1 MNKENEFNLNLSCNS
16 EDKVSIIS
24 ISNKSKSN
32 SFHNPKSIKRPKKLN
47 KKIISNQN
55 SSSFS
60 IHQKKNKKINSK
72 EQNSFSFYTYTQNSN
87 NKFDESKDKK
97 EKKEENKSVSN
108 KEEEKKIKIENETP
122 KKKREKNNIKIE
134 KFEYKKKD
142 LLTIDNING
151 KNLMDYFEKM
161 SENITTEEKKKDR
174 ISSVENKLKESFK
187 IKNTV
192 ININK
197 SWNKKSNNFYLPS
210 KMLLKIINKKEKNS
224 NLNFRIRKRYQSINS
239 HNTSTNIKNLQILLS
254 QNNINIDLKNLIDKY
269 RPNKILKKRIN
280 NNNTISA
287 DKTMEDNKLK
297 FEKIKQT
304 LNSDSKKERFSF
316 SHLKIRDSTIKNLF
330 HENNNNNIKIN
341 DEMTNINKYINKNE
355 RKPNEKIYEKSNF
368 FNPQIKKKNPEKIF
382 QLNKNNNLMMNTKK
396 KETKIGNFFLKHKE
410 KIETDKIKKSGI

>member
-1 MNKENEFNLNLSCNS
+1 MNKENEFNLNLSYNS

-24 ISNKSKSN
+24 ISNKSKSD

-122 KKKREKNNIKIE
+122 KRKREKNNIKIE

-142 LLTIDNING
+142 LLNIDNING

-280 NNNTISA
+280 NNTISA

-304 LNSDSKKERFSF
+304 LNSESKKERFSF

-368 FNPQIKKKNPEKIF
+368 FNPQIKKKNTEIIF

>member
-1 MNKENEFNLNLSCNS
+1 MNKENEFNLNLSYNS

-122 KKKREKNNIKIE
+122 KRKREKNNIKIE

-142 LLTIDNING
+142 LLNIDNING

-280 NNNTISA
+280 NNTISA
-287 DKTMEDNKLK
+287 DKTFEDNKLK

-304 LNSDSKKERFSF
+304 LNSESKKERFSF

-368 FNPQIKKKNPEKIF
+368 FNPQIKKKNTEIIF

-396 KETKIGNFFLKHKE
+396 KETKISNFFLKHKE

>member
-1 MNKENEFNLNLSCNS
+1 MNKENEFNLNLSYNS

-108 KEEEKKIKIENETP
+108 KEDEKKIKIENETP
-122 KKKREKNNIKIE
+122 KRKREKNNIKIE

-142 LLTIDNING
+142 LLNIDNING

-280 NNNTISA
+280 NNTISA

-304 LNSDSKKERFSF
+304 LNSESKKERFSF

-368 FNPQIKKKNPEKIF
+368 FNPQIKKKNTEIIF

>member
-1 MNKENEFNLNLSCNS
+1 MNKENEFNLNLSYNS

-24 ISNKSKSN
+24 ISNKSKSD

-60 IHQKKNKKINSK
+60 IHQKKNKKIDSK

-122 KKKREKNNIKIE
+122 KRKREKNNIKIE

-161 SENITTEEKKKDR
+161 SENINTEEKKKDR

-280 NNNTISA
+280 NNTISA

-304 LNSDSKKERFSF
+304 LNSESKKERFSF

-368 FNPQIKKKNPEKIF
+368 FNPQIKKKNTEKIF

>member
-1 MNKENEFNLNLSCNS
+1 MNKENEFNLNLSYNS

-72 EQNSFSFYTYTQNSN
+72 EQNSFSFYTYTHNSN

-122 KKKREKNNIKIE
+122 KRKREKNNIKIE
-134 KFEYKKKD
+134 KLEYKKKD

-254 QNNINIDLKNLIDKY
+254 QNNINIDLKNLMDKY
-269 RPNKILKKRIN
+269 RPNKILKKRI

-304 LNSDSKKERFSF
+304 LNSESKKERFSF

-368 FNPQIKKKNPEKIF
+368 FNPQIKKKNTEIIF

>member
-1 MNKENEFNLNLSCNS
+1 MNKENEFNLNLSYNS

-72 EQNSFSFYTYTQNSN
+72 EQNSFSFYTYTHNSN

-122 KKKREKNNIKIE
+122 KRKREKNNIKIE

-142 LLTIDNING
+142 LLNIDNING

-280 NNNTISA
+280 NNTISA

-304 LNSDSKKERFSF
+304 LNSESKKERFSF

-368 FNPQIKKKNPEKIF
+368 FNPQIKKKNTEIIF

>member
-1 MNKENEFNLNLSCNS
+1 M
-16 EDKVSIIS
+16 
-24 ISNKSKSN
+24 
-32 SFHNPKSIKRPKKLN
+32 
-47 KKIISNQN
+47 
-55 SSSFS
+55 
-60 IHQKKNKKINSK
+60 
-72 EQNSFSFYTYTQNSN
+72 
-87 NKFDESKDKK
+87 
-97 EKKEENKSVSN
+97 
-108 KEEEKKIKIENETP
+108 
-122 KKKREKNNIKIE
+122 
-134 KFEYKKKD
+134 EYKKKD

-210 KMLLKIINKKEKNS
+210 KMPLKIIIKKEKNS
-224 NLNFRIRKRYQSINS
+224 NLNFRIRKRNQSINS

-280 NNNTISA
+280 NNTISA

-304 LNSDSKKERFSF
+304 LNLDSKKERFSF

-368 FNPQIKKKNPEKIF
+368 FNPQIKKKNTEIIF

>member
-1 MNKENEFNLNLSCNS
+1 MNKENEFNLNLSYNS

-122 KKKREKNNIKIE
+122 KRKREKNNIKIE

-224 NLNFRIRKRYQSINS
+224 NLNFRIRKRNQSINS

-280 NNNTISA
+280 NNTISA

-304 LNSDSKKERFSF
+304 LNSDSIKERFSF

-368 FNPQIKKKNPEKIF
+368 FNPQIKKKNTEIIF

>member
-1 MNKENEFNLNLSCNS
+1 MNKENEFNLNLSYNS

-122 KKKREKNNIKIE
+122 KRKREKNNKKIE
-134 KFEYKKKD
+134 NLEYKKKD

-161 SENITTEEKKKDR
+161 SENINTEEKKKDR

-280 NNNTISA
+280 NNTISA

-304 LNSDSKKERFSF
+304 LNSESKKERFSF

-368 FNPQIKKKNPEKIF
+368 FNPQIKKKNTEIIF

>member
-1 MNKENEFNLNLSCNS
+1 MNKENEFNLNLSYNS

-122 KKKREKNNIKIE
+122 KRKREKNNIKIE

-280 NNNTISA
+280 NNTISA
-287 DKTMEDNKLK
+287 DKTVEDNKLK

-304 LNSDSKKERFSF
+304 LNSESKKERFSF

-368 FNPQIKKKNPEKIF
+368 FNPQIKKKNTEIIF

-396 KETKIGNFFLKHKE
+396 KETKISNFFLKHKE

>member
-1 MNKENEFNLNLSCNS
+1 MNKENEFNLNLSYNS

-72 EQNSFSFYTYTQNSN
+72 EQNSFSFYTYTQNSS

-122 KKKREKNNIKIE
+122 KRKREKNNKIE

-224 NLNFRIRKRYQSINS
+224 NLNFRIRKRNQSINS

-280 NNNTISA
+280 NNTISA

-304 LNSDSKKERFSF
+304 LNLDSKKERFSF

-368 FNPQIKKKNPEKIF
+368 FNPQIKKKNTEIIF

-396 KETKIGNFFLKHKE
+396 KETKISNFFLKHKE

>member
-72 EQNSFSFYTYTQNSN
+72 EQNSFSFYTYIQNSN

-108 KEEEKKIKIENETP
+108 KEDEKKIKIENETP
-122 KKKREKNNIKIE
+122 KRKREKNNIKIE

-280 NNNTISA
+280 NNTISA

-368 FNPQIKKKNPEKIF
+368 FNPQIKKKNTEIIF

>member
-280 NNNTISA
+280 NNTISA

-304 LNSDSKKERFSF
+304 LNSNSKKERFSF

-368 FNPQIKKKNPEKIF
+368 FNPQIKKKNTEKIF

>member
-1 MNKENEFNLNLSCNS
+1 MNKENEFNLNLSYNS

-122 KKKREKNNIKIE
+122 KRKREKNNIKIE

-161 SENITTEEKKKDR
+161 SENINTEEKKKDR

-280 NNNTISA
+280 NNTISA
-287 DKTMEDNKLK
+287 DKTFEDNKLK

-304 LNSDSKKERFSF
+304 LNSESKKERFSF

-368 FNPQIKKKNPEKIF
+368 FNPQIKKKNTEKIF

>member
-1 MNKENEFNLNLSCNS
+1 MNKENEFNLNLSYNS

-134 KFEYKKKD
+134 KLEYKKKD

-280 NNNTISA
+280 NNTISA

-304 LNSDSKKERFSF
+304 LNSESKKERFSF

-368 FNPQIKKKNPEKIF
+368 FNPQIKKKNTEIIF

-396 KETKIGNFFLKHKE
+396 KETKISNFFLKHKE

>member
-134 KFEYKKKD
+134 KLEYKKKD

-280 NNNTISA
+280 NNTISA

-368 FNPQIKKKNPEKIF
+368 FNPQIKKKNTEKIF

>member
-1 MNKENEFNLNLSCNS
+1 MNKENEFNLNLSYNS

-24 ISNKSKSN
+24 ISNKSKSD

-134 KFEYKKKD
+134 KLEYKKKD

-280 NNNTISA
+280 NNTISA

-304 LNSDSKKERFSF
+304 LNLDSKKERFSF

-368 FNPQIKKKNPEKIF
+368 FNPQIKKKNTEKIF

>member
-24 ISNKSKSN
+24 ISNKSKSD

-134 KFEYKKKD
+134 KLEYKKKD

-280 NNNTISA
+280 NNTISA

-368 FNPQIKKKNPEKIF
+368 FNPQIKKKNTEKIF

>member
-1 MNKENEFNLNLSCNS
+1 MNKENEFNLNLSYNS

-24 ISNKSKSN
+24 ISNKSKSD

-122 KKKREKNNIKIE
+122 KRKREKNNIKIE

-142 LLTIDNING
+142 LLNIDNING

-280 NNNTISA
+280 NNTISA

-304 LNSDSKKERFSF
+304 LNLDSKKERFSF

-368 FNPQIKKKNPEKIF
+368 FNPQIKKKNTEIIF

-396 KETKIGNFFLKHKE
+396 KETKISNFFLKHKE

>member
-1 MNKENEFNLNLSCNS
+1 MNKENEFNLNLSYNS

-122 KKKREKNNIKIE
+122 KRKREKNNIKIE

-142 LLTIDNING
+142 LLNIDNING

-161 SENITTEEKKKDR
+161 SENINTEEKKKDR

-280 NNNTISA
+280 NNTISA
-287 DKTMEDNKLK
+287 DKTIEDNKLK

-304 LNSDSKKERFSF
+304 LNSESKKERFSF

-368 FNPQIKKKNPEKIF
+368 FNPQIKKKNTEKIF

-396 KETKIGNFFLKHKE
+396 KETKISNFFLKHKE

>member
-1 MNKENEFNLNLSCNS
+1 MNKENEFNLNLSYNS

-224 NLNFRIRKRYQSINS
+224 NLNFRIRKRNQSINS

-280 NNNTISA
+280 NNTISA

-304 LNSDSKKERFSF
+304 LNSESKKERFSF

-368 FNPQIKKKNPEKIF
+368 FNPQIKKKNTEKIF

>member
-122 KKKREKNNIKIE
+122 KRKREKNNIKIE
-134 KFEYKKKD
+134 KFEYKK
-142 LLTIDNING
+142 

-224 NLNFRIRKRYQSINS
+224 NLNFRIRKRNQSINS

-269 RPNKILKKRIN
+269 RPNKILKKRI

-330 HENNNNNIKIN
+330 HENNIKIN

-368 FNPQIKKKNPEKIF
+368 FNPQIKKKNTEIIF

>member
-1 MNKENEFNLNLSCNS
+1 MNKENEFNLNLSYNS

-122 KKKREKNNIKIE
+122 KRKREKNNIKIE

-210 KMLLKIINKKEKNS
+210 KMPLKIIIKKEKNS
-224 NLNFRIRKRYQSINS
+224 NLNFRIRKRNQSINS

-280 NNNTISA
+280 NNTISA

-304 LNSDSKKERFSF
+304 LNSDSIKERFSF

-330 HENNNNNIKIN
+330 HENNNNNNIKIN

-368 FNPQIKKKNPEKIF
+368 FNPQIKKKNTEIIF

>member
-1 MNKENEFNLNLSCNS
+1 MNKENEFNLNLSYNS

-142 LLTIDNING
+142 LLNIDNING

-280 NNNTISA
+280 NNTISA

-304 LNSDSKKERFSF
+304 LNSESKKERFSF

-368 FNPQIKKKNPEKIF
+368 FNPQIKKKNTEIIF

>member
-1 MNKENEFNLNLSCNS
+1 MNKENEFNLNLSYNS

-122 KKKREKNNIKIE
+122 KRKREKNNIKIE

-142 LLTIDNING
+142 LLNIDNING

-161 SENITTEEKKKDR
+161 SENINTEEKKKDR

-280 NNNTISA
+280 NNTISA

-304 LNSDSKKERFSF
+304 LNSDSIKERFSF

-368 FNPQIKKKNPEKIF
+368 FNPQIKKKNTEIIF

-396 KETKIGNFFLKHKE
+396 KETKISNFFLKHKE

>member
-1 MNKENEFNLNLSCNS
+1 MNKENEFNLNLSYNS

-122 KKKREKNNIKIE
+122 KRKREKNNIKIE

-280 NNNTISA
+280 NNTISA

-304 LNSDSKKERFSF
+304 LNSESKKERFSF

-368 FNPQIKKKNPEKIF
+368 FNPQIKKKNTEIIF

>member
-1 MNKENEFNLNLSCNS
+1 MNKENEFNLNLSYNS

-122 KKKREKNNIKIE
+122 KRKREKNNIKIE

-142 LLTIDNING
+142 LLNIDNING

-280 NNNTISA
+280 NNTISA

-304 LNSDSKKERFSF
+304 LNSESKKERFSF

-368 FNPQIKKKNPEKIF
+368 FNPQIKKKNTEIIF

>member
-24 ISNKSKSN
+24 ISNKSKSD

-280 NNNTISA
+280 NNTISA

-304 LNSDSKKERFSF
+304 LNSNSKKERFSF

-368 FNPQIKKKNPEKIF
+368 FNPQIKKKNTEKIF

>member
-1 MNKENEFNLNLSCNS
+1 MNKENEFNLNLSYNS

-24 ISNKSKSN
+24 ISNKSKSD

-122 KKKREKNNIKIE
+122 KRKREKNNIKIE

-280 NNNTISA
+280 NNTISA

-304 LNSDSKKERFSF
+304 LNLDSKKERFSF

-368 FNPQIKKKNPEKIF
+368 FNPQIKKKNTEIIF

-396 KETKIGNFFLKHKE
+396 KETKISNFFLKHKE

>member
-1 MNKENEFNLNLSCNS
+1 
-16 EDKVSIIS
+16 
-24 ISNKSKSN
+24 
-32 SFHNPKSIKRPKKLN
+32 
-47 KKIISNQN
+47 
-55 SSSFS
+55 
-60 IHQKKNKKINSK
+60 
-72 EQNSFSFYTYTQNSN
+72 
-87 NKFDESKDKK
+87 
-97 EKKEENKSVSN
+97 
-108 KEEEKKIKIENETP
+108 
-122 KKKREKNNIKIE
+122 
-134 KFEYKKKD
+134 
-142 LLTIDNING
+142 
-151 KNLMDYFEKM
+151 M

-280 NNNTISA
+280 NNTISA

-304 LNSDSKKERFSF
+304 LNSESKKERFSF

-330 HENNNNNIKIN
+330 HENNIKIN

-368 FNPQIKKKNPEKIF
+368 FNPQIKKKNTEIIF

>member
-1 MNKENEFNLNLSCNS
+1 MNKENEFNLNLSYNS

-72 EQNSFSFYTYTQNSN
+72 EQNSFSFYTYTQNSS

-134 KFEYKKKD
+134 KLEYKKKD

-280 NNNTISA
+280 NNTISA

-368 FNPQIKKKNPEKIF
+368 FNPQIKKKNTEKIF

>member
-1 MNKENEFNLNLSCNS
+1 MNKENEFNLNLSYNS

-122 KKKREKNNIKIE
+122 KRKREKNNIKIE

-142 LLTIDNING
+142 LLNIDNING

-280 NNNTISA
+280 NNTISA

-297 FEKIKQT
+297 FEKIKQI

-368 FNPQIKKKNPEKIF
+368 FNPQIKKKNTEKIF

>member
-1 MNKENEFNLNLSCNS
+1 MNKENEFNLNLSYNS

-122 KKKREKNNIKIE
+122 KRKREKNNIKIE

-142 LLTIDNING
+142 LLNIDNING

-368 FNPQIKKKNPEKIF
+368 FNPQIKKKNTEIIF

-396 KETKIGNFFLKHKE
+396 KETKISNFFLKHKE

>member
-1 MNKENEFNLNLSCNS
+1 MNKENEFNLNLSYNS

-24 ISNKSKSN
+24 ISNKSKSD

-122 KKKREKNNIKIE
+122 KRKREKNNIKIE

-142 LLTIDNING
+142 LLNIDNING
-151 KNLMDYFEKM
+151 KNLMEYFEKM
-161 SENITTEEKKKDR
+161 SENINTEEKKKDR

-280 NNNTISA
+280 NNTISA

-304 LNSDSKKERFSF
+304 LNSDSIKERFSF

-368 FNPQIKKKNPEKIF
+368 FNPQIKKKNTEIIF

-396 KETKIGNFFLKHKE
+396 KETKISNFFLKHKE

>member
-1 MNKENEFNLNLSCNS
+1 MNKENEFNLNLSYNS

-24 ISNKSKSN
+24 ISNKSKSD

-134 KFEYKKKD
+134 KLEYKKKD

-280 NNNTISA
+280 NNTISA

-304 LNSDSKKERFSF
+304 LNSESKKERFSF

-368 FNPQIKKKNPEKIF
+368 FNPQIKKKNTEIIF

>member
-1 MNKENEFNLNLSCNS
+1 MNKENEFNLNLSYNS

-122 KKKREKNNIKIE
+122 KRKREKNNIKIE

-280 NNNTISA
+280 NNTISA

-304 LNSDSKKERFSF
+304 LNSESKKERFSF

-368 FNPQIKKKNPEKIF
+368 FNPQIKKKNTEIIF

-396 KETKIGNFFLKHKE
+396 KETKISNFFLKHKE

>member
-1 MNKENEFNLNLSCNS
+1 MNKENEFNLNLSYNS

-24 ISNKSKSN
+24 ISNKSKSD

-142 LLTIDNING
+142 LLNIDNING

-280 NNNTISA
+280 NNTISA

-304 LNSDSKKERFSF
+304 LNSNSKKERFSF

-368 FNPQIKKKNPEKIF
+368 FNPQIKKKNTEIIF

-396 KETKIGNFFLKHKE
+396 KETKISNFFLKHKE